1 MPEPLFLILSEKINI
16 VEDTINETMG
26 QNYPIQFMLGQRL
39 LPALLTFGSVVGS
52 ALLYLHHAK
61 PSYEVTSRLVVESR
75 SSSVSELG
83 RAITKLPDTVPGGST
98 PLANQAELVK
108 SRRVLDR
115 AIAQSLTP
123 NDAPEITVDKL
134 LLKKSIKAKMIP
146 ATNILELTYEDG
158 NPQRAVK
165 LLNAVVGSII
175 TEDSDLI
182 RKEASSVRAFLEA
195 RVPEQE
201 NRLNQI
207 ESEESLYRE
216 STGVVAGDA
225 QSNGL
230 VTNLADVENQ
240 QRQVVAQLRE
250 ARTKAEMLQKI
261 TQVQAPEAAYAATR
275 VGQDEPLRNARIK
288 LAEAEA
294 KVIEIR
300 SRLGDKHP
308 DLLAAIEQRDELQK
322 LYKQRVT
329 AVIGDDQP
337 VPNEGLAATDEVSRN
352 LLSQYILGETDRA
365 ALDQRLQVLTASKAN
380 LLGRMEQLPG
390 KQQGLI
396 RILRQR
402 EDAGNTLKLL
412 RTKLEEARIAEAQI
426 ISNLRVLDPA
436 TVPTKPTQP
445 KPMMVM
451 ALATLAGLILAT
463 ALVLL
468 LELLDNTLRRPEE
481 LAKLVQLPVLGKV
494 PKLPYRPSFANL
506 ERFLN
511 TPQLIEPYRLLLKS
525 LERHTEELPLGKNA
539 ALKGKMLVISSV
551 VPGEGKSNLVAYLG
565 AVAATLSWKILIID
579 ADYQNPVQATLLGVQ
594 PLRLGLTDVVLQ
606 QKPLT
611 EALQSTPLDNLFL
624 LPYGSASQRP
634 SAIIESAA
642 LREILKQAQSM
653 FDLVII
659 DSAPLNLCVDAISLS
674 QNQAHLALVARP
686 GFSQRNLLQQT
697 VADLQA
703 SKIKP
708 LGIIINDNR
717 DSKASHPQSMPQ
729 TSNPIADQIS
739 AIPSVPK

>member
-1 MPEPLFLILSEKINI
+1 
-16 VEDTINETMG
+16 MG
-26 QNYPIQFMLGQRL
+26 QNYPIQFVLGQRL
-39 LPALLTFGSVVGS
+39 LPALLTCGSVLGS
-52 ALLYLHHAK
+52 AFLYLQQAK
-61 PSYEVTSRLVVESR
+61 PTYEVTSRLVVESR

-108 SRRVLDR
+108 SRRVLER

-123 NDAPEITVDKL
+123 NDAPEITADKL

-146 ATNILELTYEDG
+146 ATNILELTYEEG
-158 NPQRAVK
+158 NPQRAAK

-175 TEDSDLI
+175 TEDANLI

-207 ESEESLYRE
+207 ESEESLYRQ

-250 ARTKAEMLQKI
+250 ARTKSDMLQKI
-261 TQVQAPEAAYAATR
+261 TQVKAPEAAYAATR
-275 VGQDEPLRNARIK
+275 VGQDEQLRNARVK
-288 LAEAEA
+288 LAEAEG

-308 DLLAAIEQRDELQK
+308 DLLAAIEQRDELRK
-322 LYKQRVT
+322 LYNNRVT
-329 AVIGDDQP
+329 AVISDDQP
-337 VPNEGLAATDEVSRN
+337 VPKDGLAATDEVSRN
-352 LLSQYILGETDRA
+352 LLSQYIVGETDRA
-365 ALDQRLQVLTASKAN
+365 ALDQRLQVLTASKDS
-380 LLGRMEQLPG
+380 LLGRLEQLPS

-463 ALVLL
+463 ALVLIL
-468 LELLDNTLRRPEE
+468 NLLDNTLRRPEE

-494 PKLPYRPSFANL
+494 PKLPRHPSFANL
-506 ERFLN
+506 ESFLN

-525 LERHTEELPLGKNA
+525 LERHTEEIPRA
-539 ALKGKMLVISSV
+539 DADAIKGKMLVISSV
-551 VPGEGKSNLVAYLG
+551 LQGEGKSNLVAYLG

-579 ADYQNPVQATLLGVQ
+579 ADYQNPVQSTLLGVQ
-594 PLRLGLTDVVLQ
+594 PRLGLTDVVLQ

-611 EALQSTPLDNLFL
+611 EAIQATHLDNLFL

-634 SAIIESAA
+634 SAIIESPV
-642 LREILKQAQSM
+642 LRELLKQAQSM

-659 DSAPLNLCVDAISLS
+659 DSSPLNLCVDAISLS

-686 GFSQRNLLQQT
+686 GFSQRTLLQQT

-703 SKIKP
+703 SKVKP
-708 LGIIINDNR
+708 LGIIINGNR
-717 DSKASHPQSMPQ
+717 DSNPSHQQPTPQA
-729 TSNPIADQIS
+729 SNPIANQFS

>member
-1 MPEPLFLILSEKINI
+1 
-16 VEDTINETMG
+16 MG
-26 QNYPIQFMLGQRL
+26 QNYPIQFVLGQRL
-39 LPALLTFGSVVGS
+39 LPALLTCGSVLGS
-52 ALLYLHHAK
+52 AFLYLQQAK
-61 PSYEVTSRLVVESR
+61 PTYEVTSRLVVESR

-108 SRRVLDR
+108 SQRVLAR

-146 ATNILELTYEDG
+146 ATNILELTYEDR

-250 ARTKAEMLQKI
+250 ARTKSDMLQKI
-261 TQVQAPEAAYAATR
+261 TQVKAPEAAYAATR
-275 VGQDEPLRNARIK
+275 VGQDEQLRNARVK

-308 DLLAAIEQRDELQK
+308 DLLAAIEQRDELRK
-322 LYKQRVT
+322 LYNNRVT
-329 AVIGDDQP
+329 AVISDDQP
-337 VPNEGLAATDEVSRN
+337 VPKDGLAATDEVSRN
-352 LLSQYILGETDRA
+352 LLSQYIVGETDRA
-365 ALDQRLQVLTASKAN
+365 ALDQRLQVLTASKGN
-380 LLGRMEQLPG
+380 LLGRLEQLPR

-468 LELLDNTLRRPEE
+468 LNLLDNTLRRPEE

-494 PKLPYRPSFANL
+494 PKLSRHPSFANL

-525 LERHTEELPLGKNA
+525 LERHTEEIPLDA
-539 ALKGKMLVISSV
+539 DAIKGKMLVISSV
-551 VPGEGKSNLVAYLG
+551 LQGEGKSNLVAYLG

-594 PLRLGLTDVVLQ
+594 PRLGLTDVVLQ

-611 EALQSTPLDNLFL
+611 EAIQATHLDNLFL

-642 LREILKQAQSM
+642 LRELLKQTQSM

-659 DSAPLNLCVDAISLS
+659 DSSPLNLCVDAISLS

-686 GFSQRNLLQQT
+686 GFSQRALLQQT

-703 SKIKP
+703 SKVKP
-708 LGIIINDNR
+708 LGIIINGNR
-717 DSKASHPQSMPQ
+717 DSNPSHRQPSPQ
-729 TSNPIADQIS
+729 TNNPIADQFS
-739 AIPSVPK
+739 AIPSVTR